1 MSNPSTAGLVVVGAD
16 EGEARWV
23 GASRITMKA
32 TAEQTNG
39 GFGLVTS
46 EVAQGTSPPLH
57 IHHTA
62 DEAVWVLSGRIRVR
76 CGDDE
81 VVLEP
86 GGFVFLPRGIPH
98 TFLAE
103 QDSVMLGLLSPGGT
117 EAFYLDAGLPVTG
130 STPPPPDPA
139 RMERAAAQ
147 HACEFV
153 GPPLNAHP

>member
-1 MSNPSTAGLVVVGAD
+1 MSTVSTEGLVVVAPG

-32 TAEQTNG
+32 TAAQTNA

-46 EVAQGTSPPLH
+46 EVARGTSPPLH

-62 DEAVWVLSGRIRVR
+62 EEGIWVLSGRLRIR

-81 VVLEP
+81 LTLEP
-86 GGFVFLPRGIPH
+86 GGFVLLPRGVPH
-98 TFLAE
+98 TFRAE
-103 QDSVMLGLLSPGGT
+103 ADSVMLGLLSPGGT

-130 STPPPPDPA
+130 PTPPTPDPA
-139 RMERAAAQ
+139 RMERAARR
-147 HACEFV
+147 HDCEFV
-153 GPPLNAHP
+153 GPPLQPAA